1 MLDHFSE
8 TVVIP
13 DENDSDTMDVDTSS
27 LDQLPKGSDQLKRID
42 VSNTPTDEHTNV
54 NENLRSDISAS
65 INEADTNENNPN
77 ERLPLLRRNSGQ
89 NDRSLRNLQNQA
101 LGRRLELLKDLD
113 LNMTS
118 KRNSRAKST
127 KWSSLNRKRPVEVV
141 VLSDSDDDTQN
152 GSEKLKA
159 GSSELYKLRNNGS
172 RVSIGSGN
180 KYLRPESL
188 AKDPG
193 TASHGLDHEIH
204 NGERTKADNIAD
216 VEDDKN
222 DQTESVQVH
231 NLPSNDNA
239 APIDISITQDEKSF
253 DTQDY
258 ETDGKSLL
266 VDIPELSNVVIDS
279 APDSPLTSAG
289 GAGDQKNTN
298 EISETDA
305 NGDAYIV
312 SETKIIDSDTD
323 DEIAEVTKEEAE
335 RIAKF
340 KETTF
345 DLHYPDTYFNK
356 PIPVQHAG
364 DVSVD
369 ARGRTSASPVVVER
383 NPQAEIL
390 LQFQEKLAEVAWYF
404 NSHNTERNRLIDMYE
419 HFKNLIEARQR
430 SELEPDPVQ
439 IENIN
444 KISQGIFNCDRQL
457 QFLRAEEVR
466 IKQLMEQQR
475 NSGRNI
481 APRPQQQS
489 MHFNPYARA
498 TDDEN
503 HLRELFKEAFSETK
517 SDDMA
522 ETPDT
527 LNIKLLDHQRQGLH
541 WLLKKEDQKLGCL
554 LADDMGLGKTVQTIA
569 LIMSN
574 RPTESDA
581 LPTLIVGPVSLL
593 RQWEAEFET
602 KVKPEHALRVVLFHH
617 TQKKK
622 LSTFK
627 RLSRFDVVLV
637 SYTTLANES
646 KKHFGLAIEDA
657 DKDSED
663 ESESKYQSPFY
674 TADAKFFRIVLDEAH
689 YIKNKDSQ
697 TSKAAAKLQAIYRLC
712 LTGTPMQN
720 KIGELYPI
728 LKFLRTKPY
737 DDLNN
742 FSREIGL
749 PLLPRNDL
757 LDDVERT
764 AAMKRLRALLTA
776 IMMRRTKTSTLNGK
790 PLIVL
795 PEKTVKNVLVEM
807 SGDEKVFYTDLESSV
822 QKTARDLLNGPQQK
836 TRNFVGILSLLM
848 RLRQAC
854 VHKFLV
860 EVGELR
866 AWQKHSNLRK
876 TIELYFKMVK
886 GMPRDMR
893 KGINRALRP
902 KPEEK
907 VLEDGKVNKIEE
919 IEEVDEIDEI
929 DAMNAKDPTKSE
941 EFEEI
946 PKARTRKASKSLISL
961 IEAEMDL
968 DSEENGNIVVE
979 DEGEEYVSNSGESDD
994 EDDQEGSG
1002 DDDEDDDNNDPD
1014 VHFVEE
1020 KSAKR
1025 GRYKADVL
1033 SELGAFSDDSFM
1045 YQSEEDSDY
1054 DAGQD
1059 EVLLTC
1065 PLCFAVVGEDL
1076 ITIFST
1082 CGHMICNS
1090 CVTNFF
1096 ENKEEAI
1103 SAIPHAPSSQCMTCR
1118 KPVKESQLVPYS
1130 IYDKIVFEHLTLPEL
1145 IESQEST
1152 RTETYEQA
1160 FSALLE
1166 KQKFEESAKIE
1177 KVLEIIKGILE
1188 NSSNEKIIIFSNFT
1202 VTFDL
1207 MKIVLDRENLRFLRY
1222 DGTMSVDQKN
1232 TTVESFYQGPE
1243 RILLLSLRAGNVGL
1257 TLTCASHV
1265 ILMEPFWNPYVEE
1278 QAMDRAHRL
1287 GQLQPVQVYRILTE
1301 KSVENRIMELQERKK
1316 QVIGA
1321 ALDENAL
1328 KLSSSLG
1335 RKELGYLFG
1344 LNNLD

>member
-8 TVVIP
+8 AVVIS
-13 DENDSDTMDVDTSS
+13 DDNDSDSMDVDKSS
-27 LDQLPKGSDQLKRID
+27 VEQLPNAAALPEQNGE
-42 VSNTPTDEHTNV
+42 SNTPTKERYNAKDSVRAKEVHSNNYEDNTKLNTSMLPAS
-54 NENLRSDISAS
+54 LRSNSAQS
-65 INEADTNENNPN
+65 NAGVENT
-77 ERLPLLRRNSGQ
+77 
-89 NDRSLRNLQNQA
+89 RNLS

-113 LNMTS
+113 LN
-118 KRNSRAKST
+118 RAGIRSSMT
-127 KWSSLNRKRPVEVV
+127 KWSAQNRKRPVEVV
-141 VLSDSDDDTQN
+141 VLSDSEDDTL
-152 GSEKLKA
+152 GGTDKLK
-159 GSSELYKLRNNGS
+159 GGVPGLYKLRNNGS

-180 KYLRPESL
+180 KYLRPEL
-188 AKDPG
+188 LPRD
-193 TASHGLDHEIH
+193 LD
-204 NGERTKADNIAD
+204 ADIRSAARETPEDALLKVKELQD
-216 VEDDKN
+216 VEAKS
-222 DQTESVQVH
+222 DQIQDYSTSMNVSQDADLSATKEEEFFDAQDVE
-231 NLPSNDNA
+231 N
-239 APIDISITQDEKSF
+239 DEKS
-253 DTQDY
+253 
-258 ETDGKSLL
+258 LL
-266 VDIPELSNVVIDS
+266 ADIPELSKVVIDS
-279 APDSPLTSAG
+279 APESPKSMPGSASG
-289 GAGDQKNTN
+289 LPDIKPRL
-298 EISETDA
+298 ETDP
-305 NGDAYIV
+305 NDDAYIV
-312 SETKIIDSDTD
+312 SETKIVDSESD

-345 DLHYPDTYFNK
+345 DLQYPDTYYNK

-364 DVSVD
+364 DKS
-369 ARGRTSASPVVVER
+369 AATSTSPVVVEST
-383 NPQAEIL
+383 PIPDPML
-390 LQFQEKLAEVAWYF
+390 KFQKQLSEVAWYF
-404 NSHNTERNRLIDMYE
+404 NTHNNERNHLIDMYE
-419 HFKNLIEARQR
+419 HLKNLIEARQR
-430 SELEPDPVQ
+430 AELEPDPAM

-444 KISQGIFNCDRQL
+444 VVSHGIFNCDRQL
-457 QFLRAEEVR
+457 QTLRNEESR
-466 IKQLMEQQR
+466 IKKLMEQQR
-475 NSGRNI
+475 NGGLNLASR
-481 APRPQQQS
+481 AQQQS

-522 ETPDT
+522 ETPET

-574 RPTESDA
+574 KPAESDV

-622 LSTFK
+622 LNTFK

-657 DKDSED
+657 DDKDSET
-663 ESESKYQSPFY
+663 ESKLSYRSPFF
-674 TADAKFFRIVLDEAH
+674 TPDATFFRIVLDEAH

-697 TSKAAAKLQAIYRLC
+697 TSKAAAKLQATHRLC

-749 PLLPRNDL
+749 PLLPKSDL
-757 LDDVERT
+757 LDVVERT

-795 PEKTVKNVLVEM
+795 PEKTVKNVFVEM

-836 TRNFVGILSLLM
+836 ARNFVGILSLLM

-886 GMPRDMR
+886 GMPRVMR
-893 KGINRALRP
+893 KQINRSLRP
-902 KPEEK
+902 KPENKDLGSADGEK
-907 VLEDGKVNKIEE
+907 VIDDEELGKVQNIESE
-919 IEEVDEIDEI
+919 G
-929 DAMNAKDPTKSE
+929 PTKSSE
-941 EFEEI
+941 DKEKSPFCESRSRQAPKKLVSLLEEI
-946 PKARTRKASKSLISL
+946 LDVNSEDNAELI
-961 IEAEMDL
+961 ID
-968 DSEENGNIVVE
+968 VE
-979 DEGEEYVSNSGESDD
+979 DEDNVSNFVESEAEDD
-994 EDDQEGSG
+994 EEADLEVGVATAISSR
-1002 DDDEDDDNNDPD
+1002 
-1014 VHFVEE
+1014 
-1020 KSAKR
+1020 KK
-1025 GRYKADVL
+1025 DVL
-1033 SELGAFSDDSFM
+1033 SDLELYSEDSFM

-1065 PLCFAVVGEDL
+1065 PLCLAVVGEDL
-1076 ITIFST
+1076 ITIFSA

-1090 CVTNFF
+1090 CVANFF
-1096 ENKEEAI
+1096 ENTEEAFL
-1103 SAIPHAPSSQCMTCR
+1103 AVPQPLSSQCMTCR
-1118 KPVKESQLVPYS
+1118 KAVQESQLVPYS
-1130 IYDKIVFEHLTLPEL
+1130 IYEKIVFEHLTLPEL
-1145 IESQEST
+1145 IDSQEST
-1152 RTETYEQA
+1152 KAETYEQA

-1188 NSSNEKIIIFSNFT
+1188 NSTNEKVIIFSNFT

-1207 MKIVLDRENLRFLRY
+1207 MKIVLERENLPFLRY

-1232 TTVESFYQGPE
+1232 STVETFYQGSE